1 MPYNPIAIANY
12 FIEQA
17 ESHGETLTAMKLQK
31 LVFFAHGWYLAIK
44 NAPLI
49 DEQVE
54 AWPYGPV
61 IRSLYREF
69 REYGDRNI
77 TEKVSVFKTLVKSD
91 GRRSRT
97 ILRPTIDDNPE
108 SATFTKQ
115 FLDRVW
121 EVYSKFTAI
130 QLSNMTHEV
139 GTPWRLIHDSYDGK
153 PPKGTDIPS
162 DSIKKYFQDLA
173 RSKAQSQ

>member
-12 FIEQA
+12 LIEQA
-17 ESHGETLTAMKLQK
+17 ESHGETLTPMKLQK
-31 LVFFAHGWYLAIK
+31 LVFFAHGWHLAIK
-44 NAPLI
+44 DAPLI

-54 AWPYGPV
+54 AWSYGPV

-77 TEKVSVFKTLVKSD
+77 TEKGSVFKTHVKPD
-91 GRRSRT
+91 GRRSLK

-108 SATFTKQ
+108 SAMFTKQ
-115 FLDRVW
+115 ILDRVR
-121 EVYSKFTAI
+121 EVYGKYTAI
-130 QLSNMTHEV
+130 QLSNMTHEL
-139 GTPWRLIHDSYDGK
+139 GTPWRLIQDLYEGK

-162 DSIKKYFQDLA
+162 DIIKNYFRGLA